1 MKRLRSERGQ
11 AAVLTVIFL
20 VALLGAVAMVLDVG
34 SWFRAQR
41 DTQSAA
47 DAAALAAAQA
57 LPDSTGTASAL
68 ATQYLDKNGGGAGE
82 VTFSIAATSPTTPSP
97 SR

>member
-1 MKRLRSERGQ
+1 MNRLRNDRGQ

-41 DTQSAA
+41 ATQSAA

-57 LPDSTGTASAL
+57 LPESTGDRERARHRVPRQERGRQRRSSRSRRT
-68 ATQYLDKNGGGAGE
+68 G
-82 VTFSIAATSPTTPSP
+82 SPTTPSP
-97 SR
+97 